1 MIVVYLILVHK
12 NPSHILRMVNRL
24 HAENVRFFIH
34 VDKDVDIKPYLNS
47 ELASKATFVAPRLSS
62 PWGGFGL
69 IRATINGINAIVK
82 SGIEYD
88 YIVLLS
94 GQHYPIKPND
104 KIFER
109 LGANDK
115 CNNYIH
121 CHVMRSGVDHEL
133 YQRIQKYFF
142 RIANQAY
149 VYPAQDASTTFVE
162 KTTQRLAKL
171 FFGEYPRPFVPD
183 VVPVFGSQWWALN
196 KSAISYICRYLS
208 ERPEV
213 LSFYKY
219 SHIPDEMFFQ
229 TILYGTGNEEMKESI
244 FEFKNSWMTFTHWD
258 RPSEFYGQPLTM
270 SDYEAVAAS
279 EKLFARKFEL
289 NVSDELL
296 VRLDMDLNS
305 AC

>member
-1 MIVVYLILVHK
+1 MSYT
-12 NPSHILRMVNRL
+12 SEFRST
-24 HAENVRFFIH
+24 F
-34 VDKDVDIKPYLNS
+34 S
-47 ELASKATFVAPRLSS
+47 ELRIKLMFIQL
-62 PWGGFGL
+62 
-69 IRATINGINAIVK
+69 K
-82 SGIEYD
+82 M
-88 YIVLLS
+88 LL
-94 GQHYPIKPND
+94 QHLW
-104 KIFER
+104 R
-109 LGANDK
+109 
-115 CNNYIH
+115 
-121 CHVMRSGVDHEL
+121 
-133 YQRIQKYFF
+133 
-142 RIANQAY
+142 
-149 VYPAQDASTTFVE
+149 
-162 KTTQRLAKL
+162 KL
-171 FFGEYPRPFVPD
+171 LKDWRNC
-183 VVPVFGSQWWALN
+183 SQWWALN